1 MKELAKNYDPS
12 SSEDR
17 IYQNWIDK
25 NYFHAE
31 VEPDKDIDTDKPR
44 KENRVYKI

>member
-17 IYQNWIDK
+17 IYANWLEK

-31 VEPDKDIDTDKPR
+31 VEPDKEPFTIVIPPP
-44 KENRVYKI
+44 KIT